1 MVVKQRSCRTTIIFV
16 LLFQAIRVDTIQ
28 INDTTKTNINL
39 MLQNF
44 AFPCEYFTD
53 IMAIKHA
60 LQHSVFNQESN
71 VTDKTAA
78 DEVAVLLSYL
88 QTLADIL
95 QKAKV

>member
-1 MVVKQRSCRTTIIFV
+1 M
-16 LLFQAIRVDTIQ
+16 LLQAIKVDTIK
-28 INDTTKTNINL
+28 INDATKTNINS

-71 VTDKTAA
+71 ITGKTAA
-78 DEVAVLLSYL
+78 DEVAVLLRYL